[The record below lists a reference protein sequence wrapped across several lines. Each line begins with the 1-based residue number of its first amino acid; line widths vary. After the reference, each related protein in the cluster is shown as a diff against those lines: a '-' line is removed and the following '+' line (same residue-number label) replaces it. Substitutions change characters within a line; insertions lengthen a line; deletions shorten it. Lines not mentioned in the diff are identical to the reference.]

1 MTWIREKIKLPK
13 TFKPKDR
20 VKIAEV
26 IIDHIINRSVAG
38 LDKNNKKFPGY
49 SKEYAEKK
57 GVGQGDVDL
66 ILSGEMLESIQLLSH
81 KSGEVVIGFDK
92 SDEEL
97 NGKAEGNILGS
108 YGREPNKKKAR
119 DFLGMPD
126 DELDILF
133 GAFEEEIEL
142 GRGEINDSVAMDVGS
157 ILDDL
162 LEEELE

>member
-1 MTWIREKIKLPK
+1 MGWVREKIKLPK

-26 IIDHIINRSVAG
+26 IIDHIITRSVSG
-38 LDKNNKKFPGY
+38 IDKNNKKFPEY
-49 SKEYAEKK
+49 SDSYAEKK
-57 GVGQGDVDL
+57 NVGPGDVDL
-66 ILSGEMLESIQLLSH
+66 VLSGEMLESIQLLSH
-81 KSGEVVIGFDK
+81 KSGEIIIGFDK

-108 YGREPNKKKAR
+108 YGRQPNKNKAR

-142 GRGEINDSVAMDVGS
+142 GNVETSEAASIDVGS
-157 ILDDL
+157 ILDEL
-162 LEEELE
+162 LGEYLE